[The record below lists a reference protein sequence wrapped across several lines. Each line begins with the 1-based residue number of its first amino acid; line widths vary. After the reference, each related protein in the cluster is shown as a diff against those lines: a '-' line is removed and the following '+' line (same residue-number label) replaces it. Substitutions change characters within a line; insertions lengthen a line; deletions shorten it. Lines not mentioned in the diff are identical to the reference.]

1 MTAKLV
7 LSGISKRYGET
18 VAVENLDLSLEQG
31 EFISLLGASGC
42 GKTTTLRMIAGFIA
56 PTAGTIRLNGR
67 EMSSPSGMV
76 PPEKRAMSMIFQSY
90 ALWPNMSVEQNV
102 AFGLRMRK
110 VPKDEARRRVG
121 EILEVVRLG
130 GLAKRYPNELSGGQ
144 QQRVSLARALVV
156 KPEILLLD
164 EPLSNLD
171 ANLREEMRT
180 EIRRLHNEFGITS
193 IYVTHEDQTEAM
205 TMSSRIAV
213 MNQGRIEQLA
223 DPLSL
228 YAKPATRY
236 VAEFVGRSNV
246 LSGERKGEVIDFGA
260 FKVPASSLA
269 GSAPNGKLECSLRPQ
284 ALVMK
289 AQPSSDA
296 AAIGFAGKI
305 AARAYLGDNW
315 EYVVQS
321 NDGGLRVRTMS
332 ASSQLLAP
340 GDAVWLQFDPRQS
353 VLAGW
358 AGLIRPRAI
367 RPLVASLVRSPDNAF
382 AL

>member
-18 VAVENLDLSLEQG
+18 VAVEHLDLSLEHG

-42 GKTTTLRMIAGFIA
+42 GKTTTLRMIAGFVA
-56 PTAGTIRLNGR
+56 PSSGTVQLNGR
-67 EMSSPSGMV
+67 ALSSPGAMV

-110 VPKDEARRRVG
+110 VPKDEMRRRVG
-121 EILEVVRLG
+121 EILEVVRLD

-171 ANLREEMRT
+171 ANLREEMRG
-180 EIRRLHNEFGITS
+180 EIRRLHNEFGMTS
-193 IYVTHEDQTEAM
+193 IYVTHDQTEAM

-213 MNQGRIEQLA
+213 MNSGRIEQVA

-228 YAKPATRY
+228 YARPATRY

-246 LSGERKGEVIDFGA
+246 LRGERRGDVIDFGA
-260 FKVPASSLA
+260 FTVPAASLQTVTP
-269 GSAPNGKLECSLRPQ
+269 GTTIECSLRPQ
-284 ALVMK
+284 AIALK
-289 AQPSSDA
+289 AQRSADA
-296 AAIGFAGKI
+296 GAVSFAGKV
-305 AARAYLGDNW
+305 AARSFLGDTW
-315 EYVVQS
+315 EYVIQS
-321 NDGGLRVRTMS
+321 DEGGLRVRAMS
-332 ASSQLLAP
+332 SAPQLLAA
-340 GDAVWLQFDPRQS
+340 GDGVWLEIDPRS
-353 VLAGW
+353 FVPLA
-358 AGLIRPRAI
+358 AQ
-367 RPLVASLVRSPDNAF
+367 
-382 AL
+382 

>member
-42 GKTTTLRMIAGFIA
+42 GKTTTLRMIAGFIT
-56 PTAGTIRLNGR
+56 PTGGTVRLNGK

-76 PPEKRAMSMIFQSY
+76 PPEKRGMSMIFQSY

-110 VPKDEARRRVG
+110 VAKDEMRRRVG

-171 ANLREEMRT
+171 ANLREEMRG

-193 IYVTHEDQTEAM
+193 IYVTHDQTEAM

-213 MNQGRIEQLA
+213 MNHGRIEQLA

-246 LSGERKGEVIDFGA
+246 LGGERKGEVIDFGA
-260 FKVPASSLA
+260 FKVPASSLTTT
-269 GSAPNGKLECSLRPQ
+269 APNGKLECSLRPQ
-284 ALVMK
+284 AITMK
-289 AQPSSDA
+289 AQPTANA
-296 AAIGFAGKI
+296 AAVGFAGKVT
-305 AARAYLGDNW
+305 ARAYLGDNW
-315 EYVVQS
+315 EYIVQS
-321 NDGGLRVRTMS
+321 NEGGLRLRTMS
-332 ASSQLLAP
+332 AASQLLAP
-340 GDAVWLQFDPRQS
+340 GDPVWLEID
-353 VLAGW
+353 
-358 AGLIRPRAI
+358 PRAI
-367 RPLVASLVRSPDNAF
+367 VPLAGQ
-382 AL
+382 

>member
-7 LSGISKRYGET
+7 LSGISKHYGDT
-18 VAVENLDLSLEQG
+18 VAVEHLDLSLEQG

-42 GKTTTLRMIAGFIA
+42 GKTTTLRMIAGFVA
-56 PTAGTIRLNGR
+56 
-67 EMSSPSGMV
+67 PSGGNDPAQRPRAVRRCGGLV

-110 VPKDEARRRVG
+110 VPKDEMRRRVG
-121 EILEVVRLG
+121 EILEVVRLD

-171 ANLREEMRT
+171 ANLREEMRG
-180 EIRRLHNEFGITS
+180 EIRRLHNEFGMTS
-193 IYVTHEDQTEAM
+193 IYVTHDQTEAM

-213 MNQGRIEQLA
+213 MNRGRIEQLA

-246 LSGERKGEVIDFGA
+246 LRGERRGDVVDFGA
-260 FKVPASSLA
+260 FTVPVASLQDGVQGASF
-269 GSAPNGKLECSLRPQ
+269 ECSLRPQ
-284 ALVMK
+284 AIALK
-289 AQPSSDA
+289 ARRSADA
-296 AAIGFAGKI
+296 GAVSFAGKVL
-305 AARAYLGDNW
+305 ARAFLGDTW
-315 EYVVQS
+315 EYVIQS
-321 NDGGLRVRTMS
+321 SDGNLTAAGDVIGSATARHRRPGL
-332 ASSQLLAP
+332 A
-340 GDAVWLQFDPRQS
+340 
-353 VLAGW
+353 
-358 AGLIRPRAI
+358 AI
-367 RPLVASLVRSPDNAF
+367 RSTQSRAAERLM
-382 AL
+382 

>member
-18 VAVENLDLSLEQG
+18 VAVEQLDLSLEQG

-42 GKTTTLRMIAGFIA
+42 GKTTTLRMIAGFVT
-56 PTAGTIRLNGR
+56 PSAGTVRLNGR
-67 EMSSPSGMV
+67 EMSSTSGMV
-76 PPEKRAMSMIFQSY
+76 PPEKRGMSMIFQSY

-102 AFGLRMRK
+102 GFGLRMRK
-110 VPKDEARRRVG
+110 VPKDELRRRVG

-130 GLAKRYPNELSGGQ
+130 GLGKRYPNELSGGQ

-171 ANLREEMRT
+171 ANLREEMRG

-193 IYVTHEDQTEAM
+193 IYVTHDQTEAM

-213 MNQGRIEQLA
+213 MNHGRIEQLA

-228 YAKPATRY
+228 YARPATRY

-246 LSGERKGEVIDFGA
+246 LRGERRGEVIDFGA
-260 FKVPASSLA
+260 FTVPASSLTA
-269 GSAPNGKLECSLRPQ
+269 VAPNGTVEYSLRPQ
-284 ALVMK
+284 AIAMK
-289 AQPSSDA
+289 AQRPVDA
-296 AAIGFAGKI
+296 ASVGFAGKI
-305 AARAYLGDNW
+305 AARAYLGDVW
-315 EYVVQS
+315 EYLVQS

-332 ASSQLLAP
+332 AAAQLLAP
-340 GDAVWLQFDPRQS
+340 GDPVWLEIDPRS
-353 VLAGW
+353 FVLLA
-358 AGLIRPRAI
+358 RQ
-367 RPLVASLVRSPDNAF
+367 
-382 AL
+382 

>member
-7 LSGISKRYGET
+7 LSGISKHYGDT
-18 VAVENLDLSLEQG
+18 VAVEHLDLSLEQG

-42 GKTTTLRMIAGFIA
+42 GKTTTLRMIAGFVA
-56 PTAGTIRLNGR
+56 PSAGTIQLNGR
-67 EMSSPSGMV
+67 ALSAQGGMV

-110 VPKDEARRRVG
+110 VPKDEMRRRVG
-121 EILEVVRLG
+121 EILEVVRLD

-171 ANLREEMRT
+171 ANLREEMRG
-180 EIRRLHNEFGITS
+180 EIRRLHNEFGMTS
-193 IYVTHEDQTEAM
+193 IYVTHDQTEAM

-213 MNQGRIEQLA
+213 MNRGRIEQLA

-246 LSGERKGEVIDFGA
+246 LRGERRGDVVDFGA
-260 FKVPASSLA
+260 FTVPTASLQGGA
-269 GSAPNGKLECSLRPQ
+269 QGANFDCSLRPQ
-284 ALVMK
+284 VIALT
-289 AQPSSDA
+289 AQRTADA
-296 AAIGFAGKI
+296 GTISFAGKVL
-305 AARAYLGDNW
+305 ARAFLGDTW
-315 EYVVQS
+315 EYAIQS
-321 NDGGLRVRTMS
+321 SDGNLRLRAMS
-332 ASSQLLAP
+332 SAAQLLAS
-340 GDAVWLQFDPRQS
+340 GDPVWLQFDPRNL
-353 VLAGW
+353 V
-358 AGLIRPRAI
+358 
-367 RPLVASLVRSPDNAF
+367 PLSA
-382 AL
+382 

>member
-7 LSGISKRYGET
+7 LSDLSKRYGET
-18 VAVENLDLSLEQG
+18 VAVEHLDLSLEHG

-42 GKTTTLRMIAGFIA
+42 GKTTTLRMIAGFVA
-56 PTAGTIRLNGR
+56 PSGGTIQLNGR
-67 EMSSPSGMV
+67 ALSSQGGMV

-110 VPKDEARRRVG
+110 VPKDEMRRRVG
-121 EILEVVRLG
+121 EILEVVRLD
-130 GLAKRYPNELSGGQ
+130 GLARRYPNELSGGQ

-171 ANLREEMRT
+171 ANLREEMRG
-180 EIRRLHNEFGITS
+180 EIRRLHNEFGMTS
-193 IYVTHEDQTEAM
+193 IYVTHDQTEAM

-213 MNQGRIEQLA
+213 MNRGRIEQLA

-246 LSGERKGEVIDFGA
+246 LRGERRGDAIDFGA
-260 FKVPASSLA
+260 FMVPAAALQTGTPVA
-269 GSAPNGKLECSLRPQ
+269 KVECSLRPQ
-284 ALVMK
+284 AIALRVQRP
-289 AQPSSDA
+289 AGAGAVS
-296 AAIGFAGKI
+296 FAGKV
-305 AARAYLGDNW
+305 AARSFLGDTW
-315 EYVVQS
+315 EYVIQS
-321 NDGGLRVRTMS
+321 DEGGLRVRAMS
-332 ASSQLLAP
+332 SAPQLLAA
-340 GDAVWLQFDPRQS
+340 GDPVWLEIDPRNL
-353 VLAGW
+353 V
-358 AGLIRPRAI
+358 
-367 RPLVASLVRSPDNAF
+367 PLGV
-382 AL
+382 

>member
-7 LSGISKRYGET
+7 LSGISKRYGDVT
-18 VAVENLDLSLEQG
+18 AVEQLDLSLEQG

-42 GKTTTLRMIAGFIA
+42 GKTTTLRMIAGFVA
-56 PTAGTIRLNGR
+56 PTSGTVHLNGR
-67 EMSSPSGMV
+67 ALSSQAGLV
-76 PPEKRAMSMIFQSY
+76 PPEQRAMSMIFQSY

-110 VPKDEARRRVG
+110 VPKDEMRRRVG
-121 EILEVVRLG
+121 EILEVVRLT
-130 GLAKRYPNELSGGQ
+130 GLARRYPNELSGGQ

-171 ANLREEMRT
+171 ANLREEMRG
-180 EIRRLHNEFGITS
+180 EIRRLHNEFGMTS
-193 IYVTHEDQTEAM
+193 IYVTHDQTEAM

-213 MNQGRIEQLA
+213 MNRGRIEQLA

-246 LSGERKGEVIDFGA
+246 LRGERRSDALDFGA
-260 FKVPASSLA
+260 FTVPASVVPAA
-269 GSAPNGKLECSLRPQ
+269 GSGAAVECSLRPQ
-284 ALVMK
+284 AITLK
-289 AQPSSDA
+289 AQRASDGA
-296 AAIGFAGKI
+296 VGFAGKI
-305 AARAYLGDNW
+305 AARAYLGDTW

-321 NDGGLRVRTMS
+321 NEGGLRLRAMAS
-332 ASSQLLAP
+332 AAQLLTV
-340 GDAVWLQFDPRQS
+340 GETVWVEIDPRS
-353 VLAGW
+353 MV
-358 AGLIRPRAI
+358 
-367 RPLVASLVRSPDNAF
+367 PLSGQ
-382 AL
+382 

>member
-7 LSGISKRYGET
+7 LSGISKHYGDT
-18 VAVENLDLSLEQG
+18 VAVEQLDLSLEQG

-42 GKTTTLRMIAGFIA
+42 GKTTTLRMIAGFVTL
-56 PTAGTIRLNGR
+56 TAGTIHLNGR
-67 EMSSPSGMV
+67 QMSSPAGMV
-76 PPEKRAMSMIFQSY
+76 PPEQRAMSMIFQSY

-110 VPKDEARRRVG
+110 VAKDEIRRRVG
-121 EILEVVRLG
+121 EILEVVRLQ

-171 ANLREEMRT
+171 ANLREEMRG
-180 EIRRLHNEFGITS
+180 EIRRLHNEFGMTS
-193 IYVTHEDQTEAM
+193 IYVTHDQTEAM

-213 MNQGRIEQLA
+213 MNHGRIEQLA

-246 LSGERKGEVIDFGA
+246 LRGERRGEVVDFGA
-260 FKVPASSLA
+260 FTVPAALLTA
-269 GSAPNGKLECSLRPQ
+269 VGPAAKLECSLRPQ
-284 ALVMK
+284 AIALK
-289 AQPSSDA
+289 AQRSTDVGTVS
-296 AAIGFAGKI
+296 FAGKI
-305 AARAYLGDNW
+305 SARAYLGDNW

-321 NDGGLRVRTMS
+321 NDGGLRLRTMS
-332 ASSQLLAP
+332 SASQLLAA
-340 GDAVWLQFDPRQS
+340 GDPVWLEID
-353 VLAGW
+353 
-358 AGLIRPRAI
+358 PRAI
-367 RPLVASLVRSPDNAF
+367 VLLAGP
-382 AL
+382 